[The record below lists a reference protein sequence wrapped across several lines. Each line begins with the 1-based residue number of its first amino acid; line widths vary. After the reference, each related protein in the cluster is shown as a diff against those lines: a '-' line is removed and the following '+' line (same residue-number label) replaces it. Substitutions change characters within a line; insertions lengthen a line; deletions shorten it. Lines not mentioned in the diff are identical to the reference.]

1 MKKLTKVSALLL
13 LAAVFFTGCKE
24 PEDSTSGANT
34 SPLFSES
41 ETTIEISGS
50 EIELSDGT
58 WVYKEVTQE
67 KEADA
72 VDWYTGSI
80 ELEATVTD
88 GEPTVTKGSM
98 IMNGTIPEGADIEEG
113 KDFYEEQGWTF
124 TVNGNKYTI
133 QGEVKG
139 QNLASY
145 SSKFTNFYTI
155 TNVKTN
161 EEKTKYYGT
170 SENTHDNGFVI
181 KAKHYLMKK

>member
-1 MKKLTKVSALLL
+1 MKKLTKLSALLL
-13 LAAVFFTGCKE
+13 VAAVFFAGCKE
-24 PEDSTSGANT
+24 PDDSTGANT

-41 ETTIEISGS
+41 DTTIEISES

-72 VDWYTGSI
+72 VDWTTGSI

-88 GEPTVTKGSM
+88 GEPTVTKASM

-113 KDFYEEQGWTF
+113 KAYYEAQGLTF
-124 TVNGNKYTI
+124 TVNGNKFTI

-139 QNLASY
+139 QRLASY

-170 SENTHDNGFVI
+170 SENTYDDGFVI